1 MFSGV
6 LSGREVLRA
15 RLPATMW
22 LASFRCSFGAKH
34 GNKSWLTNFKNLP
47 SMMQLVN
54 SMTPEEI
61 KKLVFYLDGLRYS
74 FQMANLV
81 SRRIR
86 ETLDEITRN
95 YPDNYTEEQITSGLL
110 DAWTLVDIC
119 YRVRELIQ
127 QTPRLSQNLPGIQ
140 IFLRGTEQVE
150 NLRHYVQHLRSGIPN
165 IPVQSNPL
173 WGVLS
178 WTPTDDKTVCYT
190 IFSGNFVGGVYGNTL
205 TLDTHNLKFTA
216 EMKLTADGIEIDLNA
231 ILEQLKK
238 VKTCISEWLEQL
250 QQPKIQQV
258 KGKTMVLSFQYQNL
272 KSPAAAA

>member
-1 MFSGV
+1 MQ
-6 LSGREVLRA
+6 
-15 RLPATMW
+15 
-22 LASFRCSFGAKH
+22 
-34 GNKSWLTNFKNLP
+34 NFKNLP
-47 SMMQLVN
+47 SIRLFVN
-54 SMTPEEI
+54 SMTHEEI

-110 DAWTLVDIC
+110 YAWTLVDIC
-119 YRVRELIQ
+119 HRVRELVQ
-127 QTPRLSQNLPGIQ
+127 QTLRLSHNLPGIQ
-140 IFLRGTEQVE
+140 IFLRGTEQIK

-178 WTPTDDKTVCYT
+178 WTPTNDKTVCYT
-190 IFSGNFVGGVYGNTL
+190 IFSGNLAGGVYGNTP
-205 TLDTHNLKFTA
+205 TLNTHNLQFTA
-216 EMKLTADGIEIDLNA
+216 EMKLMADGIEIDLNS
-231 ILEQLKK
+231 ILEHLKK
-238 VKTCISEWLEQL
+238 VKICISEWLEQL

-258 KGKTMVLSFQYQNL
+258 KGKTMVFSFQYQKI
-272 KSPAAAA
+272 KSPVAGV

>member
-1 MFSGV
+1 
-6 LSGREVLRA
+6 
-15 RLPATMW
+15 
-22 LASFRCSFGAKH
+22 
-34 GNKSWLTNFKNLP
+34 
-47 SMMQLVN
+47 
-54 SMTPEEI
+54 MTPEEI

-119 YRVRELIQ
+119 HRVRELVQ
-127 QTPRLSQNLPGIQ
+127 QTPRLSHNLPGIQ
-140 IFLRGTEQVE
+140 IFLRGTEQIE

-178 WTPTDDKTVCYT
+178 WTPTNDKTVCYT
-190 IFSGNFVGGVYGNTL
+190 IFSGNLVGGVYGNTL
-205 TLDTHNLKFTA
+205 TLDTHNLQFTA
-216 EMKLTADGIEIDLNA
+216 EMKLTADGIEIDLNF

-238 VKTCISEWLEQL
+238 VKICISEWLEQL

-258 KGKTMVLSFQYQNL
+258 KGKTMVLSFQYQKI
-272 KSPAAAA
+272 KSPAPAV

>member
-1 MFSGV
+1 M
-6 LSGREVLRA
+6 
-15 RLPATMW
+15 
-22 LASFRCSFGAKH
+22 
-34 GNKSWLTNFKNLP
+34 
-47 SMMQLVN
+47 N
-54 SMTPEEI
+54 STTPEEI

-86 ETLDEITRN
+86 ETLDEIARN

-110 DAWTLVDIC
+110 DAWTLIDIC
-119 YRVRELIQ
+119 HRVRELVQ

-140 IFLRGTEQVE
+140 IFLRGTGQVK

-178 WTPTDDKTVCYT
+178 WTPTNDKTAFFT
-190 IFSGNFVGGVYGNTL
+190 IFSGNLVGGVYANTL
-205 TLDTHNLKFTA
+205 PLNSHSLQFTG
-216 EMKLTADGIEIDLNA
+216 EMKLLADDSEIDLNS
-231 ILEQLKK
+231 ILENLKK

-250 QQPKIQQV
+250 QQPKIRQV
-258 KGKTMVLSFQYQNL
+258 KGKTMVLSFQYQ
-272 KSPAAAA
+272 K

>member
-1 MFSGV
+1 M
-6 LSGREVLRA
+6 
-15 RLPATMW
+15 
-22 LASFRCSFGAKH
+22 
-34 GNKSWLTNFKNLP
+34 NKTF
-47 SMMQLVN
+47 
-54 SMTPEEI
+54 MTPEEI
-61 KKLVFYLDGLRYS
+61 KKLAFYLDGLRYS

-86 ETLDEITRN
+86 VTLDEIARN

-110 DAWTLVDIC
+110 DAWAMIDIC
-119 YRVRELIQ
+119 HRVRELVQ

-140 IFLRGTEQVE
+140 IFLRGTEQVK

-178 WTPTDDKTVCYT
+178 WTPTNEKTACFT
-190 IFSGNFVGGVYGNTL
+190 IFSGNLVGGVYGNTL
-205 TLDTHNLKFTA
+205 TLNTHNLQFTG
-216 EMKLTADGIEIDLNA
+216 ETKLLADDIEIDLNS
-231 ILEQLKK
+231 ILEHLKK

-258 KGKTMVLSFQYQNL
+258 KGKTMVLSFQYQEV
-272 KSPAAAA
+272 KSPAAGV